1 MSKGLALD
9 ASNDLILTGSSFTRS
24 NGAAYVAQKLRSR
37 LQLIYGESI
46 LDETEGIEYFSSIF
60 IKPVDLQAVASI
72 FKTTIINTDGVN
84 ELLTF
89 NYDLDTTQRE
99 LTVTFSVNTTYG
111 DIDVNDFTLNI
122 GA

>member
-1 MSKGLALD
+1 MSKGLALN
-9 ASNDLILTGSSFTRS
+9 ASNDLIISGSNFVRS
-24 NGAAYVAQKLRSR
+24 SGAAYVAQKLRSR

-60 IKPVDLQAVASI
+60 VKPVDLQAVASI

-84 ELLTF
+84 KLLTF

-99 LTVTFSVNTTYG
+99 LTVTFSVNTDYG
-111 DIDVNDFTLNI
+111 DIDINDFTLDI